1 MVEKELHGFTMLIQQ
16 RGCEEQ
22 TTEVKAAHF
31 GCPEK
36 LYDTIS
42 SFSNQN
48 SGGTF
53 VFGLDEKSGFSK
65 VGVYDAQDLQKKVM
79 EYCEQMT
86 PVVRPVFTVCNED
99 ELVFVSA
106 EILFVS
112 TNVLFCVF
120 GAKIAGYF
128 CSVYALQ
135 GCRKKLRR
143 KDLNLKFGSHLLT
156 FTTKETSFV

>member
-1 MVEKELHGFTMLIQQ
+1 MVEKELHDLIKQIQ
-16 RGCEEQ
+16 ARGCEEQ
-22 TTEVKAAHF
+22 TTEVKAAHG

-53 VFGLDEKSGFSK
+53 VFGLDEKRNFEK

-86 PVVRPVFTVCNED
+86 PVVRPVFTVCDED
-99 ELVFVSA
+99 GMVFVSA
-106 EILFVS
+106 EIPPVDITERPCFKTARGRLH
-112 TNVLFCVF
+112 
-120 GAKIAGYF
+120 
-128 CSVYALQ
+128 
-135 GCRKKLRR
+135 
-143 KDLNLKFGSHLLT
+143 GSYIRVGDADKPMT
-156 FTTKETSFV
+156 EYEFYSY